1 MKIGQLVLL
10 SACIRGLD
18 VRIRD
23 SVKVAVLFRMAAT
36 TLQNTAFPARPKY
49 TAAAPV
55 HAEEMTSPFQRIG
68 FNFLLIFLFLAFSRI
83 FDVKFAGLHITGIAY
98 RATLVLT
105 FLSGAFKIALN
116 TKIGRALLGFTIC
129 FGLSVPFSLWKGGS
143 IPYFRDGWLMFSFVA
158 FLATAGLVTNYVQTR
173 KSVNALAWALF
184 VFVIIANV
192 FGTMDSGRL
201 FLEQGKFANPNEMA
215 QALLIGLP
223 LWMAKMSE
231 TSSPFKKAFCVGVM
245 LMMVMTVFRTGS
257 RGAMIGLAVMMVFVF
272 MRATVMGKMQMV
284 LGLIFMIGLISVT
297 MPGKLI
303 SRYKTIASDEV
314 EDDEMDAGM
323 RDSAMSSTQSR
334 KMLLKNSI
342 KFTIRHPLFGV
353 GPGMFPVADD
363 NEAHAQGLRK
373 GQWLGTHNSYT
384 QVSSE
389 LGVPAFCFFV
399 ATIVMA
405 TKGPYQ
411 LYRRT
416 RDDPRTADIGSI
428 ALGLHYAMIV
438 YAVTIFF
445 EHIAYAV
452 MLPVFAGMAS
462 ALLRTSE
469 AEIERR
475 MAMPA
480 PQNISAPMFRTYS
493 RVDVTQTV

>member
-1 MKIGQLVLL
+1 
-10 SACIRGLD
+10 
-18 VRIRD
+18 
-23 SVKVAVLFRMAAT
+23 MAAT
-36 TLQNTAFPARPKY
+36 TFQNTAFPSTPNY
-49 TAAAPV
+49 VGAAPA
-55 HAEEMTSPFQRIG
+55 HAEEMTPFQRLG
-68 FNFLLIFLFLAFSRI
+68 FNFLLVFLFLAFSRI

-98 RATLVLT
+98 RVT
-105 FLSGAFKIALN
+105 FAITILSGAFKIALN

-173 KSVNALAWALF
+173 KAINTLAWALF

-192 FGTMDSGRL
+192 FGSMDSGRL

-223 LWMAKMSE
+223 LWMAKMGESK
-231 TSSPFKKAFCVGVM
+231 SPFYKAFCVGIM

-257 RGAMIGLAVMMVFVF
+257 RGAMIGLAVMMLFVF
-272 MRATVMGKMQMV
+272 LRATVMGKMQMV
-284 LGLIFMIGLISVT
+284 LGLIFMMGLIMVT

-303 SRYKTIASDEV
+303 SRYKTIASDDI
-314 EDDEMDAGM
+314 EDDQMDEGM
-323 RDSAMSSTQSR
+323 RNSAMSSSQSR
-334 KMLLKNSI
+334 KMLLRNSI
-342 KFTIRHPLFGV
+342 KFTIQHPLFGV

-363 NEAHAQGLRK
+363 NEAKAQGMRK

-389 LGVPAFCFFV
+389 LGIPAFCFFV
-399 ATIVMA
+399 ATIFMA

-416 RDDPRTADIGSI
+416 RGDPRTEDIGSI

-438 YAVTIFF
+438 YAVTVLF

-452 MLPVFAGMAS
+452 MLPVFAGLAS
-462 ALLRTSE
+462 ALLRTAD

-480 PQNISAPMFRTYS
+480 PQNMAAPMFRTYS
-493 RVDVTQTV
+493 RTDAAQTV